1 VRRTLLA
8 LPLLAG
14 CTMAQVNVGL
24 EACPAGTGP
33 AAIAEAYFGRNIG
46 GREGVSDG
54 DWARFLDEVV
64 TPAFPQGLTVT
75 DALGQWR
82 GADGR
87 VQRERSK
94 VLLVVAP
101 GGVPGDLAARLA
113 PVAAAYRARFQQ
125 ESVMV
130 STRSG
135 CVGF

>member
-1 VRRTLLA
+1 
-8 LPLLAG
+8 
-14 CTMAQVNVGL
+14 
-24 EACPAGTGP
+24 
-33 AAIAEAYFGRNIG
+33 
-46 GREGVSDG
+46 
-54 DWARFLDEVV
+54 
-64 TPAFPQGLTVT
+64 
-75 DALGQWR
+75 
-82 GADGR
+82 